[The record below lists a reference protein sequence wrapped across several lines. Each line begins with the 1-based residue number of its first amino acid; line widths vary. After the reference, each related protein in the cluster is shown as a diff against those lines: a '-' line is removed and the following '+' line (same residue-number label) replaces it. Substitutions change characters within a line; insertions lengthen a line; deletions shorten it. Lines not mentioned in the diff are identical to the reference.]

1 MRKFHTVSLVP
12 PCFATLQ
19 PSNPDVER
27 YCFDAS
33 PWQILLL
40 VMMLLMDDDGD
51 DDDDGSGI
59 HDDDDD
65 GDGL

>member
-1 MRKFHTVSLVP
+1 MRKFHTVSFVP

-19 PSNPDVER
+19 PSNPER
-27 YCFDAS
+27 YCFDAR

-59 HDDDDD
+59 HDDDVD